1 MALRLRRGTDTER
14 QSVVFAEG
22 ELVYTVDTQE
32 LYVGDGTTLGGIRI
46 TGSVEISPIALT
58 RNLDLNTFDITGA
71 GDINISG
78 MITADAFYGNGAN
91 LTNLPLLDV
100 NNGATYQI
108 NIMGA
113 DSSILV
119 NSDTS
124 QLQGELLGNVVG
136 NLAGNV
142 TGNITGDLTGSIYNS
157 MDEQV
162 LDSESKW
169 FYGSIYSSD
178 NSPIIDN
185 DTKTLYGTLIGSVQ
199 GNDST
204 LIINSITGV
213 INASAVNA
221 SSVDVSGMV
230 NCFDA
235 INVAANDGSSTLKL
249 SRTSTADI
257 SGTEL
262 IYGGIYFQRD
272 DVNGPLTTALMYGT
286 RNGIYMSADS
296 TGVFPEITS
305 MILNDSGKLGL
316 GTFTPSE
323 KLTVVGNA
331 SISGFTQFG
340 SLTSTERN
348 ALTAANGMVIY
359 NTTNNKFEGYQ
370 NGGWINLDDG
380 TTAA

>member
-1 MALRLRRGTDTER
+1 MAFRLRRGTDTER

-22 ELVYTVDTQE
+22 ELVYTTDTKE
-32 LYVGDGTTLGGIRI
+32 LYVGDGHALGGIKI
-46 TGSVEISPIALT
+46 TGSVEVSPIALT

-78 MITADAFYGNGAN
+78 MVTANAFYGNGAN
-91 LTNLPLLDV
+91 LTHLPVLDV

-124 QLQGELLGNVVG
+124 QLQGELIGNVVG
-136 NLAGNV
+136 NVAGNV
-142 TGNITGDLTGSIYNS
+142 TGDVTGDVTGSIYNS
-157 MDEQV
+157 MSELV
-162 LDSESKW
+162 LDSESKY
-169 FYGSIYSSD
+169 FFGGVYSA
-178 NSPIIDN
+178 NGSPIIEN
-185 DTKTLYGTLIGSVQ
+185 DTKTLYGTLIGNVQ
-199 GNDST
+199 GSDST
-204 LIINSITGV
+204 LIINSITGD

-221 SSVDVSGMV
+221 SSVDVTGIV
-230 NCFDA
+230 NCGTA
-235 INVAANDGSSTLKL
+235 LNVASNGGSSTLKL
-249 SRTSTADI
+249 SRTSTVDI

-262 IYGGIYFQRD
+262 VYGGIYFQRD
-272 DVNGPLTTALMYGT
+272 DLNGPLTTALMYGT

-305 MILNDSGKLGL
+305 MILNDHGKIGL

-331 SISGFTQFG
+331 TISGFVQFG
-340 SLTSTERN
+340 SLTTTQRN
-348 ALTAANGMVIY
+348 ALTAVNGMVIY
-359 NTTNNKFEGYQ
+359 NTTNHKFEGYQ
-370 NGGWINLDDG
+370 NGGWINLDNG
-380 TTAA
+380 ATAS

>member
-1 MALRLRRGTDTER
+1 MSFRLRRGTDSER

-22 ELVYTVDTQE
+22 ELAYTTDSKE
-32 LYVGDGTTLGGIRI
+32 LYVGDGTTLGGIKI
-46 TGSVEISPIALT
+46 TGSVEVSPIALT

-71 GDINISG
+71 GDISISG
-78 MITADAFYGNGAN
+78 MVTANAFYGNGAN

-124 QLQGELLGNVVG
+124 QLQGELVGNVIG
-136 NLAGNV
+136 NVAGDV
-142 TGNITGDLTGSIYNS
+142 TGNVAGDLTGSVFNS
-157 MDEQV
+157 MDETV
-162 LDSESKW
+162 IDSESKY
-169 FYGSIYSSD
+169 FFGGVYSSD
-178 NSPIIDN
+178 GSPIIEN
-185 DTKTLYGTLIGSVQ
+185 ETKTLYGTLIGDVQ
-199 GNDST
+199 GSDST
-204 LIINSITGV
+204 LIVNSITGDITAAV
-213 INASAVNA
+213 VNA
-221 SSVDVSGMV
+221 SSIESSGV
-230 NCFDA
+230 INCTTEIKIA
-235 INVAANDGSSTLKL
+235 SVGGGGSLKF
-249 SRTSTADI
+249 SRTSASDI

-262 IYGGIYFQRD
+262 VYGGIYFQRD
-272 DVNGPLTTALMYGT
+272 DINGPLTTALMYGT

-316 GTFTPSE
+316 GTFTPAE
-323 KLTVVGNA
+323 KLTVIGNA
-331 SISGFTQFG
+331 KVSGFVQFG

-348 ALTAANGMVIY
+348 ALTAVNGMVIY
-359 NTTNNKFEGYQ
+359 NTSNNKFEGYQ